1 MTDEADADRPAKD
14 TTESDARGASWW
26 SIEGETT
33 GERVRDGLPQLAIIV
48 VTVWLGTSIAYN
60 VLSAA
65 FDPISATAS
74 IAIGSLYVGLRLRR
88 WLTVDG
94 DAADEPA
101 TEAEGDAADES
112 ATEAEGDAADDREDE
127 SSGDAA
133 DKRQNEPDADAASTE

>member
-1 MTDEADADRPAKD
+1 VTDVTDADRTAND
-14 TTESDARGASWW
+14 ATDSDADAASWW

-88 WLTVDG
+88 WLSVDG
-94 DAADEPA
+94 DATPERGNEPDVD
-101 TEAEGDAADES
+101 DAGE
-112 ATEAEGDAADDREDE
+112 RET
-127 SSGDAA
+127 
-133 DKRQNEPDADAASTE
+133 EPDADAASSE

>member
-1 MTDEADADRPAKD
+1 MTDDADADRAANDAAESAAD
-14 TTESDARGASWW
+14 TAESDADAASWW

-65 FDPISATAS
+65 FDPTSATAS

-94 DAADEPA
+94 ADAEEREDESGGDATDEREGASDVDAADE
-101 TEAEGDAADES
+101 
-112 ATEAEGDAADDREDE
+112 RED
-127 SSGDAA
+127 
-133 DKRQNEPDADAASTE
+133 KPDADAASAE

>member
-1 MTDEADADRPAKD
+1 MTDEADRAADDA
-14 TTESDARGASWW
+14 TESAADTADSDTDAASWW

-94 DAADEPA
+94 
-101 TEAEGDAADES
+101 GDAEK
-112 ATEAEGDAADDREDE
+112 REDE

-133 DKRQNEPDADAASTE
+133 DERENASDVDAADEREDEPDADAAPAE